1 MAGRSVAPARQQNY
15 LGCPLEQGGALW
27 VMQCGRAVLAGE
39 RGLLCWGRGVMEA
52 TGVVVILRE
61 IEWDCVIIQ
70 CALGC
75 SLCWALERQ
84 VQGLCAHLSRQS
96 DLLDDLVS
104 CLFLTRLC
112 ALRTCLAPLV
122 FNPHPGMSRGM
133 WRMVSRSSVA
143 LLVSC

>member
-1 MAGRSVAPARQQNY
+1 MPAKLSRLPFGAGRSA
-15 LGCPLEQGGALW
+15 LGDAVWQS
-27 VMQCGRAVLAGE
+27 RAG
-39 RGLLCWGRGVMEA
+39 WGPGVMEA

-75 SLCWALERQ
+75 SLCWASERQ
-84 VQGLCAHLSRQS
+84 VQGLCPRLLPQS

-112 ALRTCLAPLV
+112 ALRTCLAHSV
-122 FNPHPGMSRGM
+122 FNPHPGMSRGI
-133 WRMVSRSSVA
+133 WRMVSCSSIA
-143 LLVSC
+143 LLMSC